1 MEEKEIFVSQLQV
14 GLFIKLNLPWFSH
27 PFMFNSFKIKS
38 EDQIATIKSLGI
50 EKVLYIPEKSDV
62 EPLSRIKEK
71 KSASVEKERDKSKVI
86 KKNIQKKLVKVKQL
100 KSIKDSLASTQ
111 KIYASKLKQLN
122 NSFRLLLGKDER
134 GLNIVHEIVRDGLDL
149 ILSKSNLVIHLVSE
163 GNMDAEEYS
172 HAMNVMILSLLIGKE
187 LGIEEKKMEYLG
199 VGAICHDIGKLKI
212 EKKYWRKPIDKLTTL
227 EKELLKLHPKYGLEL
242 LNSIR
247 PCAKDICDI
256 VYQHHEGFLGGGF
269 PEGLKGETINQL
281 SRIVSI
287 ANIYDRLC
295 NSYDVEKRFGPFEAL
310 QCVLK
315 EYYFV
320 IDLKLFD
327 VMAKV
332 LGIYPPG
339 TIVKLNN
346 GMIGKVLTIRL
357 KDLFRPCLMIYD
369 PDIPKKEAALFDL
382 MEYPDLHI
390 VSSVSLKDLNVKIA
404 RYSETTNR
412 VNYSIDSL
420 DN

>member
-1 MEEKEIFVSQLQV
+1 MKEKEIFVSQLQV
-14 GLFIKLNLPWFSH
+14 GLFIKLNLPWISH

-38 EDQIATIKSLGI
+38 EEQIATIKSLGI

-62 EPLSRIKEK
+62 EPLSRVKEK
-71 KSASVEKERDKSKVI
+71 KSASVEKGGNKSKVI
-86 KKNIQKKLVKVKQL
+86 KKNMQKKLVKVKQL

-134 GLNIVHEIVRDGLDL
+134 GLNIIHEIVRDGLDL

-187 LGIEEKKMEYLG
+187 LGIEEKKMEHLG
-199 VGAICHDIGKLKI
+199 IGALCHDIGKLKI
-212 EKKYWRKPIDKLTTL
+212 EKKYWRKSVDKMTTL
-227 EKELLKLHPKYGLEL
+227 EKDLVRLHPKYGLEL
-242 LNSIR
+242 LNSVM
-247 PCAKDICDI
+247 PCHKDICDI
-256 VYQHHEGFLGGGF
+256 VYQHHERFLGGGF
-269 PEGLKGETINQL
+269 PEGLRGETINQL

-295 NSYDVEKRFGPFEAL
+295 NSYDVEKRFCPFDAL

-357 KDLFRPCLMIYD
+357 KNLFRPCLMIYD

-382 MEYPDLHI
+382 MEYPDLRI
-390 VSSVSLKDLNVKIA
+390 VSSVNLKDLNVKIA
-404 RYSETTNR
+404 RYLEATNR